1 MLSSTEVLTLTHSYS
16 NNVAFLASLCD
27 NTIVHEW
34 KTRDRSVCVS
44 VSVCVCVCMCTHL
57 K

>member
-1 MLSSTEVLTLTHSYS
+1 MLSSTEVLTLMHSYS

-34 KTRDRSVCVS
+34 KTRDRSVCV
-44 VSVCVCVCMCTHL
+44 CVFL
-57 K
+57 